1 MPSRHVR
8 LSALRLSLAL
18 ELLAAG
24 TPALASEATPLA
36 DEQCVMQC
44 DEASDRCMAEA
55 GADEKK
61 QQACDDAY
69 AECLERCK

>member
-1 MPSRHVR
+1 MP
-8 LSALRLSLAL
+8 
-18 ELLAAG
+18 
-24 TPALASEATPLA
+24 PAWSSEATPQA

-55 GADEKK
+55 GTDEKR

>member
-1 MPSRHVR
+1 MRPRYLR
-8 LSALRLSLAL
+8 LTGLSLAL
-18 ELLAAG
+18 ALTSG
-24 TPALASEATPLA
+24 VPPASSSEATPQA

-55 GADEKK
+55 GTDEKK

>member
-1 MPSRHVR
+1 MR
-8 LSALRLSLAL
+8 LTHLRPACGAVALVLATASPSAL
-18 ELLAAG
+18 
-24 TPALASEATPLA
+24 PAEASPRA

-55 GADEKK
+55 GTDEKK

>member
-1 MPSRHVR
+1 MR
-8 LSALRLSLAL
+8 LTHLRLSCGAVALAL
-18 ELLAAG
+18 AAAS
-24 TPALASEATPLA
+24 PSALPSDASPRA

-69 AECLERCK
+69 DECLERCK

>member
-1 MPSRHVR
+1 MRPRH
-8 LSALRLSLAL
+8 LRLTGLAL
-18 ELLAAG
+18 ALVLASSIP
-24 TPALASEATPLA
+24 PAWSSEATPQA

>member
-1 MPSRHVR
+1 MLSMKHGR
-8 LSALRLSLAL
+8 LAACAG
-18 ELLAAG
+18 LLASMCGA
-24 TPALASEATPLA
+24 AVLAEDASPKA

-55 GADEKK
+55 GADAAK

-69 AECLERCK
+69 SECLERCR